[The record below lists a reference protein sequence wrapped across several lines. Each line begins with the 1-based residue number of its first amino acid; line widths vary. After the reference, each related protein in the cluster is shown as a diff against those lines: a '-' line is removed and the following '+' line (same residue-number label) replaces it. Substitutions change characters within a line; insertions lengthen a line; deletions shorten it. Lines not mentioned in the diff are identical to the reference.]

1 LPDSLNLIGV
11 KQLFDRLVSAY
22 KELNQ
27 ENPLIKELRKKMNLL
42 ETELK
47 NTKAKD
53 SSDKKRIRRMETKL
67 ELYKARLGKI
77 GKT

>member
-1 LPDSLNLIGV
+1 MPDSLNLIGV

>member
-1 LPDSLNLIGV
+1 M
-11 KQLFDRLVSAY
+11 FDRLVSAY